1 MLPFVNANV
10 TLLLCIYLMQTLHH
24 TLLDICM
31 YLMMQ
36 SYLWQILCT
45 RAAKKA
51 ILDIPEGPDGRG
63 RGQAPHC
70 NAPLPPPPLPLVS
83 LEQWPA
89 TQNDLMRLLL
99 ENEAHHGQTAHNPD
113 SKIGTPRTQIF
124 W

>member
-10 TLLLCIYLMQTLHH
+10 TLLHCIYLMQTLHR

-36 SYLWQILCT
+36 SYLWQIVCT
-45 RAAKKA
+45 RATKKA
-51 ILDIPEGPDGRG
+51 ILDIPEGSDGRG

-70 NAPLPPPPLPLVS
+70 NASLPPPPRPLVS

-99 ENEAHHGQTAHNPD
+99 ENEALHGQTTHNPD

-124 W
+124 R